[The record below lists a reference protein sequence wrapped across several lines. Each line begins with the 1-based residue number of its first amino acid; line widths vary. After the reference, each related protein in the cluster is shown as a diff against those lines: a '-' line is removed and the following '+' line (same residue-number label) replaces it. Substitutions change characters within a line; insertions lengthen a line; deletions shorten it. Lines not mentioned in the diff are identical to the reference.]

1 MAKQTGFAA
10 NSDQMAD
17 ALLRSQA
24 LIEFTLDGTVV
35 SANANFLSL
44 MGYSLEEIAGKHH
57 SIFVD
62 ADYAGTSDYQ
72 TFWKR
77 LRSGEYESAEYKRIA
92 KGGREVWIQ
101 ASYNPVFDAEGNTVG
116 IVKFATDVTARK
128 VTGADARG
136 QIAAISKSQAVIEFD
151 LSGTILNAN
160 SNFCEALGYPL
171 EEISRKHHSMFVT
184 PLEAKSAEYAL
195 FWDRLREGN
204 FDSGEYRRIGKGGR
218 EVWIQASYNPIFDP
232 SGRPYKVVKYATD
245 ITARKNAVA
254 MLGDQLGQMADGSL
268 IDTLETAMPEELE
281 AVRVAVKSTIVQF
294 SSIVRQLSETSTGL
308 RDATS
313 EIAVGSRDLAE
324 RSASQA
330 SSVAET
336 TSAIEGLTQ
345 TVNANAQRAIDV
357 STGAEKAT
365 GLAAELG
372 EAMDEADLAMGA
384 ITASSTKIA
393 DVIKMIDDIAF
404 QTNLLALNA
413 SVEAA
418 RAGDAGKGFA
428 VVAVE
433 VRRLAQS
440 AASASNDVKKLV
452 ETSQSEVKKGTT
464 LVSRAN
470 GQVGHLLASLRE
482 SAQLISEIAGAT
494 NVQASAIAEVSA
506 AIGRID
512 TMTRNNAALAEQT
525 RSASDRTENEAMSL
539 DTIVNRFTLERTP
552 HRPVRQRIAS

>member
-1 MAKQTGFAA
+1 
-10 NSDQMAD
+10 MAD